1 MNRVLDKQRR
11 RVRRKFHIRKK
22 VYGTSDRPR
31 MSIFKS
37 NRHMYVQ
44 VIDDGKGVTIA
55 SASDVEKELTGLRP
69 SVENAGKLGEVIG
82 KRLLD
87 LKVKSVVFDRSGY
100 LYHGIVKAIADG
112 ARKAGVEL

>member
-1 MNRVLDKQRR
+1 MNRVLDKERR
-11 RVRRKFHIRKK
+11 RLRRKVRIRKR
-22 VYGTSDRPR
+22 VHGTSVRPR
-31 MSIFKS
+31 MSVFRS

-44 VIDDGKGVTIA
+44 VIDDLKGLTIA
-55 SASDVEKELTGLRP
+55 SASDAEKELSGLKP
-69 SVENAGKLGEVIG
+69 NVENAGKLGEVIG